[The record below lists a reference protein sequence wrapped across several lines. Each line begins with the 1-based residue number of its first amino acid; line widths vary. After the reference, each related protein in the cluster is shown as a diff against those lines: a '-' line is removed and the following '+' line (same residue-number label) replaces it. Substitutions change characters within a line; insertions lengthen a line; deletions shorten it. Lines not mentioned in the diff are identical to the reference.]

1 MANKDEDL
9 IEIQVDSE
17 LLDQV
22 KALIAPLG
30 LSPEELVVRFMEYCA
45 NPARLSTSSV
55 LIISTSLM
63 LPPITR
69 STTSVPCRSAPDV
82 GGSLGKTCGKAT

>member
-9 IEIQVDSE
+9 VEIQVDSE

-45 NPARLSTSSV
+45 NPETQGEAMANLRRWQGEIKPVQKRNRSIIPRL
-55 LIISTSLM
+55 
-63 LPPITR
+63 P
-69 STTSVPCRSAPDV
+69 
-82 GGSLGKTCGKAT
+82 KAERMWDNRRKWDK

>member
-45 NPARLSTSSV
+45 NPETQGEANLDEKNRYFG
-55 LIISTSLM
+55 
-63 LPPITR
+63 R
-69 STTSVPCRSAPDV
+69 
-82 GGSLGKTCGKAT
+82 GSGRRMPGNS

>member
-1 MANKDEDL
+1 MAKKDEDL
-9 IEIQVDSE
+9 VEIQVDSE

-45 NPARLSTSSV
+45 NPETQGEAMANLRRWQGEIKPVQKLQK
-55 LIISTSLM
+55 
-63 LPPITR
+63 
-69 STTSVPCRSAPDV
+69 D
-82 GGSLGKTCGKAT
+82 GQQ